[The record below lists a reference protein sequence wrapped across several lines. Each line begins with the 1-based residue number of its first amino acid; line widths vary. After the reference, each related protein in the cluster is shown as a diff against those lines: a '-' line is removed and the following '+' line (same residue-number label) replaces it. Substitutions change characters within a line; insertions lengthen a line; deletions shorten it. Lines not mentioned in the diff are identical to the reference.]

1 MTFPAGIAVIQVTG
15 LHLVAFDGTPLS
27 GFVTFT
33 VDGEVA
39 VPAADTVL
47 VGSATGL
54 VTNGVM
60 DPVTIPTTDNISPG
74 FSYTITQ
81 NLQTSDGVT
90 SSPAP
95 VQGVGIPSTLGA
107 TVDLSELVPAAPA
120 PDANA
125 YNTAHTWTQTQTFAG
140 SPPVVLQGALA
151 PAVVRLS
158 YAASVPVN
166 AALGNDFRLTLTGNA
181 TIQTPVNPVDG
192 QAIIFQLT
200 QDIVGGRMVTWDS
213 GYHFGSSGPPTLS
226 GAGDTDLVGFKYNA
240 SRMSW
245 LYAGSTLGF

>member
-1 MTFPAGIAVIQVTG
+1 MTFPGGITTIEVTG
-15 LHLVAFDGTPLS
+15 LNLLAFDGTPLNGS
-27 GFVTFT
+27 VTFT

-47 VGSATGL
+47 VGSATGI

-60 DPVTIPTTDNISPG
+60 SPVTLPTTDNISPG
-74 FSYTITQ
+74 FSYSITQ

-95 VQGVGIPSTLGA
+95 VQGVGIPSTLGV
-107 TVDLSELVPAAPA
+107 TVDLSDLVPAGPP

-140 SPPVVLQGALA
+140 SPPLVLQGALA

-158 YAASVPVN
+158 YAASIPVN

-181 TIQTPVNPVDG
+181 TIATPTNPVDG

-200 QDIVGGRMVTWDS
+200 QDVTGGRTVTWGS

-240 SRMSW
+240 SRLAW